1 MIEHIKD
8 LETTLSKLPSN
19 LQEDKGMEAEVA
31 VMYRNPH
38 GRGIWLI
45 TEADRLS
52 SGDYRLFGYCN
63 IFCWEWGSLLL
74 SEIEQVKT
82 KVGLECVVFRDKHPT
97 VSELVRRTSVD

>member
-1 MIEHIKD
+1 MKKHSEN
-8 LETTLSKLPSN
+8 LEKTLGKFSFG
-19 LQEDKGMEAEVA
+19 LQKDKGMDAEVA

-82 KVGLECVVFRDKHPT
+82 KVGLECVVFRDKHPI
-97 VSELVRRTSVD
+97 VSELVRRASVD